1 MRREER
7 TIDRDQLN
15 GDPMIADDLYGH
27 RSLDNQI
34 ASIIFGSLG
43 VDEIRVMYPTER
55 VKKVVTLVARQVK
68 ARLGRTSQ
76 VIWFG
81 SWIKGSARRTS
92 DIDLAISRDGGVPQ
106 SEYARLVAWIDEDLD
121 TLYPGRICAS

>member
-1 MRREER
+1 
-7 TIDRDQLN
+7 
-15 GDPMIADDLYGH
+15 
-27 RSLDNQI
+27 
-34 ASIIFGSLG
+34 
-43 VDEIRVMYPTER
+43 MYPTER
-55 VKKVVTLVARQVK
+55 VKKVVTLVDRQVK

-81 SWIKGSARRTS
+81 SWIKGSAIRTS

-121 TLYPGRICAS
+121 TLYRIDLVNLDEAGEALRGEILSEGVIV

>member
-1 MRREER
+1 
-7 TIDRDQLN
+7 
-15 GDPMIADDLYGH
+15 
-27 RSLDNQI
+27 
-34 ASIIFGSLG
+34 
-43 VDEIRVMYPTER
+43 MYPTER
-55 VKKVVTLVARQVK
+55 VKKIVTLVARQVK

-121 TLYPGRICAS
+121 TLYRIDLVNLDEAGEALRGEILSEGIVV